1 MKIYIYDKNT
11 KEFLT
16 EVVPQKHPK
25 KQKEYLYPPNST
37 FVAPPDTRKNQIAVF
52 NGQGWNIEDDYRG
65 ELQINLLNKEVS
77 QINKIGKLD
86 KDCILY
92 SEYLQS
98 DDYKSDLKKEELNNR
113 KSEILSQIKRLDEK
127 RIRAICEP
135 SVKDSSCGLTWL
147 EYYNSQIQEL
157 RSRLK
162 EVQYDA

>member
-1 MKIYIYDKNT
+1 M
-11 KEFLT
+11 
-16 EVVPQKHPK
+16 
-25 KQKEYLYPPNST
+25 
-37 FVAPPDTRKNQIAVF
+37 
-52 NGQGWNIEDDYRG
+52 
-65 ELQINLLNKEVS
+65 
-77 QINKIGKLD
+77 
-86 KDCILY
+86 Y
-92 SEYLQS
+92 SEYLNS
-98 DDYKSDLKKEELNNR
+98 EDYQSDLKKEEFNNR